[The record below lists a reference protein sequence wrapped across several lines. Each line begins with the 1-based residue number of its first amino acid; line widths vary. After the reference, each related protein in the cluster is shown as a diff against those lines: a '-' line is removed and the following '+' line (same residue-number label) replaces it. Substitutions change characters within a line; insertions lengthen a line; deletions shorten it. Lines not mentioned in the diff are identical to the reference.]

1 MHTSQARHNGAVIR
15 NRVPGLSARVE
26 PLIVVYEL
34 EKGSWRGFVHPYGET
49 TEASSKKIAIGKIH
63 SLAEGYRNVLK
74 KYGSPIHLVHGGLGK
89 LSDREVFSWVV
100 GNKLVMEQV
109 HSNVG
114 KVDSKHFYVEAYR
127 NKA

>member
-1 MHTSQARHNGAVIR
+1 MQTSQVQNNKGIVR
-15 NRVPGLSARVE
+15 NRVPGLSASVE

-49 TEASSKKIAIGKIH
+49 TEASSKKSAIGKIH
-63 SLAEGYRNVLK
+63 ALAEGYRSVLK